1 MLQRFKQ
8 NKGNYE
14 PIRDP
19 YRLATTALNQEL
31 AQFMPPQPAH
41 PHRRFTRGDTSPER
55 GNNNKPKFT
64 SNFAPSLEE
73 RMRPVKTP
81 PGPPPGA
88 YDVQPKWNKIGTHVM
103 APELGH
109 KKKAERTPGYAF
121 DACFFFLFYVFYSH
135 VVSFFNTLLLIVL
148 GNTTSRVDW
157 AVTGVIRRT

>member
-1 MLQRFKQ
+1 MILQRFKQ

-19 YRLATTALNQEL
+19 YRLATTALNNEL

-41 PHRRFTRGDTSPER
+41 PHRRFTRGETSPER
-55 GNNNKPKFT
+55 GNNKPKFT

-109 KKKAERTPGYAF
+109 KKKAERNPGY
-121 DACFFFLFYVFYSH
+121 D
-135 VVSFFNTLLLIVL
+135 I
-148 GNTTSRVDW
+148 
-157 AVTGVIRRT
+157 